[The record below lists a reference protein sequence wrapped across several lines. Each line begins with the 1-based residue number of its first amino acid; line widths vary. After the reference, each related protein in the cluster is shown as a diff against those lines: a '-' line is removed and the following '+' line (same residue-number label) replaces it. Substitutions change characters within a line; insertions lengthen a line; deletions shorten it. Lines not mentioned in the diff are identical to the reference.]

1 MDVFFEQLY
10 HFLGSDYIPKR
21 FGSMIIL
28 PWRFYTLVHKS
39 SMGQIFFYINSKSI
53 LNRQGDEMF
62 AISKNTLKGLKRI
75 IF

>member
-21 FGSMIIL
+21 FDSMIIL

-39 SMGQIFFYINSKSI
+39 SMEQFFFIYSKSI
-53 LNRQGDEMF
+53 
-62 AISKNTLKGLKRI
+62 
-75 IF
+75 

>member
-28 PWRFYTLVHKS
+28 PWRFYTLVQKS
-39 SMGQIFFYINSKSI
+39 SMGQFFYINSKSI
-53 LNRQGDEMF
+53 LNRQGDEIF
-62 AISKNTLKGLKRI
+62 AISKNN
-75 IF
+75 

>member
-21 FGSMIIL
+21 FVSMIIL

-39 SMGQIFFYINSKSI
+39 SMGQFFYINSKSI

-62 AISKNTLKGLKRI
+62 AISKNN
-75 IF
+75 